1 MVCWYGLAN
10 LDFFLIS
17 IELKQQ
23 QQQNQQQQHD
33 LPQKAA
39 QSSASGLPNSVR
51 FHSENPVGNSA
62 LKHNTG
68 EGQEVEDASNDTS
81 DDERNIDTPE
91 EREGDAAAF
100 NDKQPLEREASN
112 HDDRGADDD
121 AKNTLENEIQNL
133 LQAAA
138 SLPGLKLS
146 PSRRGRDGVGEDEG
160 GRGKGRGRERGRGD
174 DTLKVEKKE
183 NKKPEEDDG
192 EKDIFRK
199 QRDLM
204 RAKYPSSDEEE

>member
-1 MVCWYGLAN
+1 
-10 LDFFLIS
+10 
-17 IELKQQ
+17 
-23 QQQNQQQQHD
+23 
-33 LPQKAA
+33 
-39 QSSASGLPNSVR
+39 VR

-62 LKHNTG
+62 LKHHTG
-68 EGQEVEDASNDTS
+68 EDQEIEDASDDAS
-81 DDERNIDTPE
+81 DDQPNINTPE
-91 EREGDAAAF
+91 EVETEAF
-100 NDKQPLEREASN
+100 NHN
-112 HDDRGADDD
+112 DRGKDDD

-160 GRGKGRGRERGRGD
+160 GRGRGRGRGRGD

-183 NKKPEEDDG
+183 NKKSEEDDDDG
-192 EKDIFRK
+192 EKDIFQK

-204 RAKYPSSDEEE
+204 RAKYPSSDEE

>member
-1 MVCWYGLAN
+1 M
-10 LDFFLIS
+10 
-17 IELKQQ
+17 
-23 QQQNQQQQHD
+23 
-33 LPQKAA
+33 
-39 QSSASGLPNSVR
+39 R

-62 LKHNTG
+62 LKHHTG
-68 EGQEVEDASNDTS
+68 EGQEVEDASNDAS
-81 DDERNIDTPE
+81 DDEPNINTPE
-91 EREGDAAAF
+91 EGEGEAF
-100 NDKQPLEREASN
+100 NHN
-112 HDDRGADDD
+112 DRGADDD

-160 GRGKGRGRERGRGD
+160 GRGRGRGD

-204 RAKYPSSDEEE
+204 RAKYPSSDEE

>member
-1 MVCWYGLAN
+1 M
-10 LDFFLIS
+10 
-17 IELKQQ
+17 
-23 QQQNQQQQHD
+23 
-33 LPQKAA
+33 
-39 QSSASGLPNSVR
+39 R
-51 FHSENPVGNSA
+51 FHSENTVGNSA
-62 LKHNTG
+62 LKHRTG

-91 EREGDAAAF
+91 EGEGDAAAF
-100 NDKQPLEREASN
+100 NDKQPLEREAFN
-112 HDDRGADDD
+112 HNDRGADDD

-146 PSRRGRDGVGEDEG
+146 PSRRGRNGVGEDAEG
-160 GRGKGRGRERGRGD
+160 GGRGRGKGRGRGRGD

-192 EKDIFRK
+192 EKDIFQK

-204 RAKYPSSDEEE
+204 RAKYPSSDEE